1 MKDLENAEDVKI
13 LQDFQQGQAG
23 ALDFLLSKYKN
34 LVVSLARRYFL
45 LGAEQE
51 DLIQE
56 GMIGLYKACQSFD
69 AQSGSS
75 FKSFAYLCIKRQL
88 QSAIK
93 AANRQKNVALN
104 TALSFSS
111 KNGVVFINA
120 ENAAEGE
127 KMIYLPSFQQS
138 PEQEMLHQEAYDEM
152 IENIKKSLSPF
163 EYTILNYYLDGFK
176 CGQIADLTN
185 NTYKAIDNA
194 LYRIKNKLQFLNN
207 KK

>member
-1 MKDLENAEDVKI
+1 MENAEDLKI
-13 LQDFQQGQAG
+13 LQDFQRGQGG
-23 ALDFLLSKYKN
+23 ALDFLFSKYKN
-34 LVVSLARRYFL
+34 LVTSIARRYFL

-75 FKSFAYLCIKRQL
+75 FKSFAYLCIKRQI
-88 QSAIK
+88 QSAVK

-120 ENAAEGE
+120 EMRRKA
-127 KMIYLPSFQQS
+127 
-138 PEQEMLHQEAYDEM
+138 
-152 IENIKKSLSPF
+152 KK
-163 EYTILNYYLDGFK
+163 
-176 CGQIADLTN
+176 
-185 NTYKAIDNA
+185 
-194 LYRIKNKLQFLNN
+194 
-207 KK
+207 

>member
-1 MKDLENAEDVKI
+1 MENAEDLKI
-13 LQDFQQGQAG
+13 LQGFRRGESVAQ
-23 ALDFLLSKYKN
+23 DFLFSKYKN

-69 AQSGSS
+69 EKSGNS
-75 FKSFAYLCIKRQL
+75 FKSFAYLCIKRQI

-93 AANRQKNVALN
+93 SANRQKNIALN

-120 ENAAEGE
+120 ENAPEGE
-127 KMIYLPSFQQS
+127 KIIYLPSFQQS
-138 PEQEMLHQEAYDEM
+138 PMQDMIHQETYDEM

-185 NTYKAIDNA
+185 NTYKTIDNA
-194 LYRIKNKLQFLNN
+194 LYRIKTKLQFLNN